1 MPSAGKNELQLYT
14 QKQGRG
20 KIKSNLSNFNK
31 IKSDIRTEQ
40 NIYST
45 STQTRMTEVQDI
57 SLFNLLQELN
67 KKKKS
72 VRNVTKTNVHF
83 QLQKTDND

>member
-1 MPSAGKNELQLYT
+1 
-14 QKQGRG
+14 
-20 KIKSNLSNFNK
+20 
-31 IKSDIRTEQ
+31 
-40 NIYST
+40 
-45 STQTRMTEVQDI
+45 MTEVQDI